1 MEVNRFTRV
10 VFGLTQ
16 SPFML
21 ESALKKSF
29 NNYRFVYPEHLEN
42 IRKDMYLDDL
52 VLEGNILIQVEVIK
66 QKPIELFAKDDF
78 Y

>member
-1 MEVNRFTRV
+1 
-10 VFGLTQ
+10 
-16 SPFML
+16 ML

-52 VLEGNILIQVEVIK
+52 VLEGDILIQVEVIK